1 MKDLPLISSDYPAFD
16 WWTANGE
23 ATEEQS
29 KAAYTALISQGQT
42 ADFSRLVWNSL
53 VDKTSDC
60 VTAAGEEWDTAY
72 GTVAETKIGETYGN
86 LTSKRFNAVTYNI
99 EKLIKNKWKWAVDD
113 SVKGFLNRAR
123 VRGVTEKGSAADT
136 VYGWYI
142 VELARV
148 VNLLIDIL
156 KNNADFAE
164 LGFQGSSGT
173 NVKADLV
180 VAKSLPINV
189 QALSASIVNAK
200 LRADPAAHLDATVL
214 SGTNKHA
221 ELTVAKS
228 FPLESLVIS
237 GTNVK
242 ADLKAMLSAGMES
255 HVSSGTSVHAELAKN
270 IYSAKMKFQ
279 GSSRTNVFAE
289 ISFHNGI
296 EILGRTISES
306 IAHAALSKA
315 PPLDISSYQS
325 SRTSVYAQMKNLE
338 SFLLVSNA
346 VSASEIYAE
355 MALTEPIHIYSQV
368 SSKSSVWSKI
378 NLPRVDLMYAM
389 PRSESV
395 VSAEM
400 LMREPILAEAHIQ
413 SETQTHAELRCVE
426 PKHMESASVS
436 SSAVYAQAS
445 LVQPL
450 YVTSESNSES
460 SAHAELTV
468 GRPMDLKVE
477 ALIQSMSYAELV
489 KILPARM
496 VSEAKSGTTVDA
508 ELLRKKAANMAAHI
522 TCGTN
527 VHAVLSFWEPEPEE
541 TWYDPVQTGNRLY
554 IRSAYPQWQEGN
566 TVHLDS
572 GGVFYNPVQ
581 TGGRVYIR
589 SIGNLKGA

>member
-1 MKDLPLISSDYPAFD
+1 MEYLPGSSF
-16 WWTANGE
+16 TH
-23 ATEEQS
+23 
-29 KAAYTALISQGQT
+29 
-42 ADFSRLVWNSL
+42 SL
-53 VDKTSDC
+53 VELDEDSLSSGRKTAYFPRTRWNEIVEAVKACMD
-60 VTAAGEEWDTAY
+60 AAGEEWDAAY
-72 GTVAETKIGETYGN
+72 GSINETLFDIANKPDDRTF
-86 LTSKRFNAVTYNI
+86 TAKRFNAVTYNI

-123 VRGVTEKGSAADT
+123 VRGVTEAGSNADT

-142 VELARV
+142 IELARV
-148 VNLLIDIL
+148 VNLLINIL
-156 KNNADFAE
+156 KDNADFAE
-164 LGFQGSSGT
+164 LGFQGGSET

-200 LRADPAAHLDATVL
+200 LCADPAAHLDATVL

-279 GSSRTNVFAE
+279 GSSWTNVFAE

-306 IAHAALSKA
+306 ITHAALSKA
-315 PPLDISSYQS
+315 PPLSVSSYQN
-325 SRTSVYAQMKNLE
+325 SRTSVYAQIKNLE
-338 SFLLVSNA
+338 SFLLASKA
-346 VSASEIYAE
+346 VSSSEIHAE
-355 MALTEPIHIYSQV
+355 MALTEPMHIYSQL
-368 SSKSSVWSKI
+368 SSESSVWSKMV
-378 NLPRVDLMYAM
+378 LPRVDWMYAM
-389 PRSESV
+389 AQSGST

-400 LMREPILAEAHIQ
+400 LTREPILAEAHIQ
-413 SETQTHAELRCVE
+413 SQTQTHAELRNVE

-436 SSAVYAQAS
+436 SSAVHAEAS

-450 YVTSESNSES
+450 YATSESNSES
-460 SAHAELTV
+460 SAHADLTI

-489 KILPARM
+489 NILPARM

-541 TWYDPVQTGNRLY
+541 TWYDPVQNGTDLY
-554 IRSAYPQWQEGN
+554 VRNAYPRWKEN
-566 TVHLDS
+566 ANVHLDS
-572 GGVFYNPVQ
+572 GGVFYEAEQ
-581 TGGRVYIR
+581 TETNVYIR
-589 SIGNLKGA
+589 SAESLKGV